1 MTVRKTH
8 NERFEK
14 VRTVIAILVTSVLS
28 LSWGCTG
35 AEGRSPLRDEVESLR
50 IQKAQLLKQL
60 KQAED
65 KNTRLE
71 DQFGVLSG
79 LKSRERLECLQS
91 IERVRIGRRTNL
103 YDKDKDGRDEK
114 LIVYIQPVDKQGDII
129 KAPGSADV
137 QLWDLNKQ
145 PNEALI
151 GQWHIEASQL
161 KKLWF
166 ATVITSNYRLLFDIS
181 DTIGK
186 INRPLTVKVTFT
198 DYLSGR
204 VLKEE
209 KVLKQR

>member
-71 DQFGVLSG
+71 GQLGVLSG

-91 IERVRIGRRTNL
+91 LERVRIGRRTNL
-103 YDKDKDGRDEK
+103 YDKDRDGRDEK
-114 LIVYIQPVDKQGDII
+114 LVVYIQPVDKQGDII

-151 GQWHIEASQL
+151 GQWHIEAPQL

-166 ATVITSNYRLLFDIS
+166 ATVITKSI
-181 DTIGK
+181 
-186 INRPLTVKVTFT
+186 
-198 DYLSGR
+198 
-204 VLKEE
+204 VL
-209 KVLKQR
+209 